1 MPELAE
7 ILDSFCR
14 LDGVRGALVLDSE
27 GEVQAERFS
36 EAPDTAA
43 LARMVQG
50 SLASGGRLSAVL
62 GKGRVAQQY
71 VEFSQAQV
79 TADSLEGGRTLVVVA
94 DTGANLGRIR
104 LEIRKNKKAVESSL
118 P

>member
-14 LDGVRGALVLDSE
+14 LDGVHGALVLDGA
-27 GEVQAERFS
+27 GEVVERRFGDGRDS
-36 EAPDTAA
+36 TGVDEMVRRSMGAGARLAKALGKAA
-43 LARMVQG
+43 LSQE
-50 SLASGGRLSAVL
+50 
-62 GKGRVAQQY
+62 Y
-71 VEFSQAQV
+71 VEFPGSQV
-79 TADSLEGGRTLVVVA
+79 TAEALEQGRSLVVVA

-118 P
+118 A